1 MASSRLAQVQLKAFS
16 DCLHGI
22 YGTPTG
28 DDPVPGILANVQDL
42 VRINSVAVDEFKS
55 ENGKLVAHQHIT
67 SRGFE
72 GHPEVAVIPRLVAKD
87 HPMIRHAM
95 RTGKQ
100 EPLRMSDFVSQRQL
114 KALSIY
120 DFNSR
125 IHEWRDQV
133 SLAAKVAG
141 GTLSITLNRDRQ
153 FTDEEFFMLDL
164 LLPHLKRVIN
174 RCALFKRLP
183 GNEQLTPRERE
194 VLFWMTRG
202 KRDEEIATIVGCGLR
217 TVSQHVRKILAKL
230 GAENRTSAVT
240 MVLGGEAVEG

>member
-1 MASSRLAQVQLKAFS
+1 
-16 DCLHGI
+16 
-22 YGTPTG
+22 
-28 DDPVPGILANVQDL
+28 
-42 VRINSVAVDEFKS
+42 
-55 ENGKLVAHQHIT
+55 
-67 SRGFE
+67 
-72 GHPEVAVIPRLVAKD
+72 VAVIPRLVAKD